1 MSDQDAFERILT
13 ALYDAMLDETHW
25 PVASAL
31 IDEACGLQGNA
42 LAVGTGPKDAV
53 QVSSAG
59 AYYRGERRADLERE
73 YLEVYH
79 PIDERVPRMRQLPD
93 SRLVHVT
100 ELYTEQELKTS
111 PTYNELLP
119 RASGQEGLNVRLVE
133 PAGSHIA
140 WMTADPV
147 ASGGWE
153 STQLTLIRG
162 LLPHLRQFVRVRQ
175 ALVKA
180 GAWSVS
186 STGLLDNSRLGVIH
200 LDRRGQIMAA
210 NDRARAILRRS
221 DGVSDR
227 GGFLRARLSADHTRL
242 ERLLAAALP
251 TSSAAPVSGS
261 MLLRRVGGVSPFMVH
276 VKPVSVS
283 PLDFGA
289 RPVAV
294 LVLIVEPGRKSHID
308 PGLVAA
314 ALDLSPAE
322 SQIAVWLA
330 EGQTV
335 PEIAAATG
343 RQESSVQWHLK
354 HIHHK
359 LGISRRADLV
369 RLVLAITEFM

>member
-1 MSDQDAFERILT
+1 MSDQDAFERVLT
-13 ALYDAMLDETHW
+13 ALYDAMLDDAYW
-25 PVASAL
+25 PATSAL
-31 IDEACGLQGNA
+31 IDEVCGLQGNA
-42 LAVGTGPKDAV
+42 LAVGTGPKDNV
-53 QVSSAG
+53 QVNSAG

-73 YLEVYH
+73 YIEVYH
-79 PIDERVPRMRQLPD
+79 PIDERVPRLRQLPD

-147 ASGGWE
+147 ASDGWE
-153 STQLTLIRG
+153 STQLALLRG
-162 LLPHLRQFVRVRQ
+162 LLPHLRQFVRIRQ

-186 STGLLDNSRLGVIH
+186 STGLLDNSRIGVIH

-210 NDRARAILRRS
+210 NDRARHILRHS

-251 TSSAAPVSGS
+251 TSGAAPVSGS
-261 MLLRRVGGVSPFMVH
+261 MLLRRMGGVSPFMVH
-276 VKPVSVS
+276 VKPVGVS
-283 PLDFGA
+283 P
-289 RPVAV
+289 
-294 LVLIVEPGRKSHID
+294 
-308 PGLVAA
+308 
-314 ALDLSPAE
+314 
-322 SQIAVWLA
+322 VWTL
-330 EGQTV
+330 ERG
-335 PEIAAATG
+335 P
-343 RQESSVQWHLK
+343 
-354 HIHHK
+354 
-359 LGISRRADLV
+359 
-369 RLVLAITEFM
+369 